1 MRRTRYEGESGVGR
15 SAHWAAIANNLM
27 AIGRAT

>member
-1 MRRTRYEGESGVGR
+1 MRRARYKGDSGVAR

-27 AIGRAT
+27 AIGVAL